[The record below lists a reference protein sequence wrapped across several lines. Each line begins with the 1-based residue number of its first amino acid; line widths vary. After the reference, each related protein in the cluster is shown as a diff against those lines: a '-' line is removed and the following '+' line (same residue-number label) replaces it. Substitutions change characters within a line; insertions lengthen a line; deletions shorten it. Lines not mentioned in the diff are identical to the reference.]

1 MNKSDYIEFWKTAA
15 EKDWIVVENLFEK
28 ENYPQSLFFAHLVL
42 EKLIKAHWVQN
53 NTSDFPPRVHNLVRL
68 ASQSALNFTAPDLL
82 FLDKMN
88 DFQMEG
94 RYPDYAFLIYQI
106 CTEAHT
112 KALINDVNT
121 LRIWL
126 ISQLP

>member
-1 MNKSDYIEFWKTAA
+1 MNKSDYIEFWKIAA
-15 EKDWIVVENLFEK
+15 EKDWVVVENLFDK

-42 EKLIKAHWVQN
+42 EKLIKAHWIQN
-53 NTSDFPPRVHNLVRL
+53 NASDFPPRVHNLVRL
-68 ASQSALNFTAPDLL
+68 ASQSSLNLTATDLL

-94 RYPDYAFLIYQI
+94 RYPDYAFLIYQV

-112 KALINDVNT
+112 KALLNDVNT